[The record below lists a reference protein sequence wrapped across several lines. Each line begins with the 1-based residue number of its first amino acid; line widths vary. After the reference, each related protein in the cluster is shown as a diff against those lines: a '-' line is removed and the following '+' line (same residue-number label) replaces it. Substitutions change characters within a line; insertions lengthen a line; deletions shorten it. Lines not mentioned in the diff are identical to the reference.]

1 MALRNRPVALDDA
14 LPGDLAE
21 TAPADPRR
29 RRRSRLWWSLFA
41 ALLIAGSVGV
51 ALATSESLS
60 ESPETVKLTGNAKT
74 FRLEEVRADR
84 GEVSMLAFRGR
95 PVVLNFFG
103 SWCPPCLREL
113 PDLQA
118 VAEHYDGD
126 VAFVGVTFNDTRPR
140 ARKVLADAGVTY
152 PAAYDP
158 ENKVA
163 LAYAIEKMP
172 TTVFISAE
180 GRLLARRDGAI
191 TEPQLRETID
201 RLFFR

>member
-1 MALRNRPVALDDA
+1 MVLRNRPAPLTVAD
-14 LPGDLAE
+14 DLAE
-21 TAPADPRR
+21 PAEPDSPR
-29 RRRSRLWWSLFA
+29 RRRSRLRWVLFA
-41 ALLIAGSVGV
+41 VVLVAGSVGV
-51 ALATSESLS
+51 ALATADRLS
-60 ESPETVKLTGNAKT
+60 EVPETVKLSGNART
-74 FRLEEVRADR
+74 FRLEDVRR
-84 GEVSMLAFRGR
+84 GRDDVSLLRFRGR

-118 VAEHYDGD
+118 VSERYDGK

-140 ARKVLADAGVTY
+140 ARQVLDEAGVTY

-191 TEPQLRETID
+191 TEPQLRETIET
-201 RLFFR
+201 LFFAS